1 MFNSVVLNVVIGLV
15 FIYLLY
21 SLLAT
26 IIQEIIAANLG
37 MRSRML
43 KKGICRMLDDDV
55 EDNEPLSKVFY
66 KHPLIKYLGENKL
79 FKKPSYISAQNFSKV
94 LIDLLRGENA
104 QPGQNFA
111 SLIQTSLKNEEVQWG
126 GIKIKINPETLSFL
140 KSLWADAQGDVEKYK
155 SMLEQWFDDTMERV
169 TGWYK
174 RRVQW
179 IMLCIGLF
187 LAFAF
192 NIDSISIAIK
202 LSKDPKLAEQ
212 LANNASAYIQ
222 THKELGNQL
231 KADVI
236 NQNDSNV
243 LKNIT
248 KSGINT
254 ISENMVLQSFKLI
267 DTASIMIKADIDN
280 SNKLLGLGWHCIE
293 VKHTDSTNTKNSN
306 TGKEFKNK
314 FRWVPVNFH
323 KYSIFGW
330 LITALAIS
338 LGAPFWF
345 DLLNKFINLRNAG
358 KNPDNPAVQTT
369 KSSEVPNVK
378 RVG

>member
-26 IIQEIIAANLG
+26 IIQEIIAANFG

-43 KKGICRMLDDDV
+43 KKGICRMLDDDMEV
-55 EDNEPLSKVFY
+55 KEPLSKVFY

-79 FKKPSYISAQNFSKV
+79 FRKPSYISAQNFSKV

-111 SLIQTSLKNEEVQWG
+111 SLIQASLKAEVVQWG
-126 GIKIKINPETLSFL
+126 GTKIKINPETLSFL
-140 KSLWADAQGDVEKYK
+140 KLLWADAQGDVEKYK
-155 SMLEQWFDDTMERV
+155 SMLEQWFDDTMKRV

-174 RRVQW
+174 RRIQG
-179 IMLCIGLF
+179 IMFCIGML
-187 LAFAF
+187 LAVAF
-192 NIDSISIAIK
+192 NIDTISIVKK
-202 LSKDPKLAEQ
+202 LSNDPKLAEQ
-212 LANNASAYIQ
+212 LANNASTYIQ

-236 NQNDSNV
+236 KQNGSNGV
-243 LKNIT
+243 KDTT
-248 KSGINT
+248 KSRLDSIT
-254 ISENMVLQSFKLI
+254 ENMVIQSNKLI
-267 DTASIMIKADIDN
+267 DTASIMIKADIASTN
-280 SNKLLGLGWHCIE
+280 RLLGLGWQRIE
-293 VKHTDSTNTKNSN
+293 CKQADSTKTKNHNSVKKTN
-306 TGKEFKNK
+306 KK
-314 FRWVPVNFH
+314 FRYVPCNYNN
-323 KYSIFGW
+323 YSIFGW

-345 DLLNKFINLRNAG
+345 DLLNKFINLRDAG
-358 KNPDNPAVQTT
+358 KNPDKPVVQTT
-369 KSSEVPNVK
+369 NSNEVSSVK

>member
-1 MFNSVVLNVVIGLV
+1 MFNSVVFNVVIGLV

-26 IIQEIIAANLG
+26 IIQEIIAANFG

-43 KKGICRMLDDDV
+43 KKGICRMLDDDMEV
-55 EDNEPLSKVFY
+55 KEPLSRVFY

-79 FKKPSYISAQNFSKV
+79 FRKPSYISEQNFSKV
-94 LIDLLRGENA
+94 LIDILRGENA

-111 SLIQTSLKNEEVQWG
+111 SLIQKSLNDAIVQWG
-126 GIKIKINPETLSFL
+126 DTKITINPETLTFL
-140 KSLWADAQGDVEKYK
+140 KSLWVDTQGDVDKYK
-155 SMLEQWFDDTMERV
+155 SMLEQWFDDTMKRV
-169 TGWYK
+169 SGWYK
-174 RRVQW
+174 KRVQL
-179 IMLCIGLF
+179 IMFFIGMF
-187 LAFAF
+187 LAVAF
-192 NIDSISIAIK
+192 NIDSISIAIA

-212 LANNASAYIQ
+212 LANNASTYIQ

-231 KADVI
+231 KGDVI
-236 NQNDSNV
+236 KQNDSNV
-243 LKNIT
+243 VKGIT
-248 KSGINT
+248 KSRIDT
-254 ISENMVLQSFKLI
+254 ISENMVIKSLNLI
-267 DTASIMIKADIDN
+267 DTASIMIKTDIAN
-280 SNKLLGLGWHCIE
+280 SNKLLGLGWHRIE
-293 VKHTDSTNTKNSN
+293 VKQANSPNTKNYNS
-306 TGKEFKNK
+306 GKEPPQK

-323 KYSIFGW
+323 KYSILGW

-358 KNPDNPAVQTT
+358 ENPDKPAVLTT
-369 KSSEVPNVK
+369 NSAEKSDVK